1 MKKERKFRLL
11 AFILPVLM
19 LIQAFFLAPTGLAE
33 GETTYTIHLDFS
45 IKDTTVKES
54 SRRQVK
60 LWKIPEDKLEK
71 DQSGEV
77 DRLSTAKKYDDMT
90 EEDIIRDL
98 GEEIRTSEES
108 KINENGDKERISLQ
122 IEQKENEESYYL
134 IKESEESFAKMKDRI
149 DSGKSSKLTTTVLKV
164 PNDEFKNNEL
174 LVNLKDSPKTTDLKL
189 IKVDADNPNIK
200 LDKVQFKLFKRVAI
214 KESEDNSSEENYKDI
229 PIEVEGSLGTYKF
242 KAEIEDEK
250 LATV

>member
-134 IKESEESFAKMKDRI
+134 IKESEESFAR
-149 DSGKSSKLTTTVLKV
+149 
-164 PNDEFKNNEL
+164 
-174 LVNLKDSPKTTDLKL
+174 
-189 IKVDADNPNIK
+189 
-200 LDKVQFKLFKRVAI
+200 
-214 KESEDNSSEENYKDI
+214 
-229 PIEVEGSLGTYKF
+229 
-242 KAEIEDEK
+242 
-250 LATV
+250 